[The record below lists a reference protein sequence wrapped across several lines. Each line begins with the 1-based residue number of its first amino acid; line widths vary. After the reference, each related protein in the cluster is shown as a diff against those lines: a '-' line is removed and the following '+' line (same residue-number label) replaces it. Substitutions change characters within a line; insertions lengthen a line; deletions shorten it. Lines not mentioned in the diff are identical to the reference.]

1 MKEKYTF
8 QIYLVE
14 NDMIVY
20 VWKIISN
27 KWSSEMENLGYG

>member
-8 QIYLVE
+8 QAYLVE
-14 NDMIVY
+14 NDMIVRA
-20 VWKIISN
+20 WKIISN